1 MTAMEITQR
10 TKAVMLDDGPQAAF
24 AFFKAEFQKLEDKAQ
39 QKKAF
44 LVSLYDT
51 LMPNDGDL
59 TFEEF
64 VEKYRKGSNI
74 ASRLARE
81 AFVINRMEEILQNK
95 NYQEIEDVI
104 NLYAVM
110 RE

>member
-24 AFFKAEFQKLEDKAQ
+24 DFFKSEFQKLEEKAQ

-51 LMPNDGDL
+51 LMPSDEDL

-64 VEKYRKGSNI
+64 VERYRKSSNL
-74 ASRLARE
+74 AARLARE
-81 AFVINRMEEILQNK
+81 AFVINRMEEILKDK
-95 NYQEIEDVI
+95 NYQEIEDMI
-104 NLYAVM
+104 NLYAVI